1 MGKQSSLGEDVQR
14 GAFRTR
20 FYIILCARFT
30 FILYLCIENT
40 KMNNTH
46 NMQRTKILLAAIA
59 ITLFATPSAKA
70 QLSWDKAFNKFKMEV
85 RADGEYTTTDTA
97 ARPNLGF
104 HGKYFN
110 LKLGGDLGSGFSYY
124 FMQRIVANEGSVT
137 FFDNTDFLYLDYK
150 PTNNWR
156 LRFGKDAMAL
166 GGFEYDAA
174 PIDVYFPTNL
184 WRNIYCFQLAFSGAY
199 ITDDGNH
206 TFMAQVS
213 NSPYVNYNNLN
224 YDAGLVSYN
233 LYWAGNMGHWH
244 TLWSTSM
251 VEYKWNNYLNMIMIG
266 NKLVYDKW
274 DLYVDF
280 IHHALAIDDWGK
292 NFGIVSCANYYF
304 TPQFNIFVKGMYE
317 QNKSG
322 ENLGSSVAM
331 DHQLAAGHTSARY
344 GLGFEYFPS
353 EQKNVRLH
361 IYACRMTDSF
371 TDATTNQPVT
381 VATWNFNVGATWT
394 MDYYQMFK
402 K

>member
-1 MGKQSSLGEDVQR
+1 MGKQSSLGVDVQR
-14 GAFRTR
+14 WAFRTR

-40 KMNNTH
+40 EMNNTH

>member
-1 MGKQSSLGEDVQR
+1 MQR
-14 GAFRTR
+14 RTFRTR
-20 FYIILCARFT
+20 FYGSIVILYARFT

-46 NMQRTKILLAAIA
+46 NMQRTKVLLAAIA

-361 IYACRMTDSF
+361 IYGCRMTDSF

>member
-1 MGKQSSLGEDVQR
+1 MGEQSSLGVDVQR
-14 GAFRTR
+14 WAFRTR

-40 KMNNTH
+40 EMNNTH

>member
-1 MGKQSSLGEDVQR
+1 MGKQSSLGVDVQR

-40 KMNNTH
+40 EMNNTH
-46 NMQRTKILLAAIA
+46 NMQRTKILLAVIA

>member
-1 MGKQSSLGEDVQR
+1 MQR
-14 GAFRTR
+14 RTFRTQ
-20 FYIILCARFT
+20 FYGSIVILYARFT

-46 NMQRTKILLAAIA
+46 NMQRTKVLLAAIA

-361 IYACRMTDSF
+361 IYGCRMTDSF

>member
-1 MGKQSSLGEDVQR
+1 MGKQSSLGVDVQR

-20 FYIILCARFT
+20 LYIILCARFT

-40 KMNNTH
+40 EMNNTH

-59 ITLFATPSAKA
+59 ITLFATPSVKA